1 MVDRC
6 LVKVVDNDFMREVD
20 SNVPSLFELYLFSQ
34 IGISMERDTRY
45 DCIDSIL
52 LINNCDCK
60 KDK

>member
-34 IGISMERDTRY
+34 MGFRWNVTQDT
-45 DCIDSIL
+45 IVSI
-52 LINNCDCK
+52 
-60 KDK
+60 